1 MMHERWVRSGDLGVT
16 RLLWVFAG
24 LSVVFVTTL
33 AMAPLKG
40 HITEWREAQ
49 GRYND
54 LARQRGTAPLPVGIQ
69 QIWKPELDV
78 TDRCTSCHVAA
89 AGGEAAGDEKL
100 FAAHPAVPHDPGD
113 FGCTVCHGGQGRATT
128 AHAAHGDVHGWSQPL
143 LQRRYA
149 GAGCGTCH
157 TGLAVSTVGQVAKG
171 EALVRQLDCLGCH
184 RIDGAGR
191 GTGPDLSAIGLKGTP
206 KGWLASHQK
215 RAASGDAPAW
225 MKEYV
230 SITDDDRDAL
240 DRYLASLTGT
250 ADLRRGKALA
260 NSLGCR
266 GCHKIRGV
274 GGTEGPDLTRE
285 GLVDPGTRDFS
296 GVRGAHTTAGWLFEH
311 FLSPGRVVPGS
322 QMVDQSLTLEQAE
335 TLTLYMLSLRGSNVD
350 DKTFW
355 PRDRLRSERLGER
368 EVPPDGEA
376 VFAAYCSG
384 CHGAQGQGRRYA
396 NIGVVFPAVG
406 SADFLSTASDDLIR
420 ATIAK
425 GRPGRKMPAWGEMEG
440 GLTAEEIDAVAGW
453 LRSRAPATDASGD
466 IPLPA
471 GDTVRGA
478 QLFATVC
485 QGCHGPNGEGAEA
498 PSLTNSVLLATATDQ
513 FLAKTVLRGR
523 AGTQMR
529 AFGRPQPGFPTLDS
543 IQAADI
549 IAWLRAQGGARPSAP
564 KGN

>member
-1 MMHERWVRSGDLGVT
+1 
-16 RLLWVFAG
+16 VFAA

-40 HITEWREAQ
+40 YITEWRDAQ
-49 GRYND
+49 RRYND
-54 LARQRGTAPLPVGIQ
+54 LATERGTAPVPVGIQ
-69 QIWKPELDV
+69 QIWKPELQV
-78 TDRCTSCHVAA
+78 TDRCPTCHVAA
-89 AGGEAAGDEKL
+89 AGGEAAGADKL
-100 FAAHPAVPHDPGD
+100 FAAHPAVPHDPAD

-128 AHAAHGDVHGWSQPL
+128 ARAAHGEAHGWAEPL
-143 LQRRYA
+143 LERRYA
-149 GAGCGTCH
+149 RAGCGTCH

-171 EALVRQLDCLGCH
+171 EALLRQLDCLGCH

-191 GTGPDLSAIGLKGTP
+191 GVGPDLSAIGLKGVS
-206 KGWLASHQK
+206 KNWLASHQK
-215 RAASGDAPAW
+215 RAESGAAPSWKAA
-225 MKEYV
+225 YAR
-230 SITDDDRDAL
+230 ITDDEREAL
-240 DRYLASLTGT
+240 ERYLGSLAGT
-250 ADLRRGKALA
+250 ADLRRAKALA

-296 GVRGAHTTAGWLFEH
+296 GVRGSHTAAGWLLDH

-322 QMVDQSLTLEQAE
+322 QMADQSLTRDQAE
-335 TLTLYMLSLRGSNVD
+335 TLTLYMLSLRGSAVD
-350 DKTFW
+350 GTTFW
-355 PRDRLRSERLGER
+355 PRDRLRVERLGER

-384 CHGAQGQGRRYA
+384 CHGPQGQGRRYA

-406 SADFLSTASDDLIR
+406 SADFLSVASDELIR
-420 ATIAK
+420 STIVK
-425 GRPGRKMPAWGEMEG
+425 GRPGRKMPAWGEMDG

-453 LRSRAPATDASGD
+453 LRSLAPATDASGD
-466 IPLPA
+466 VALPA
-471 GDTVRGA
+471 GDAGRGA

-485 QGCHGPNGEGAEA
+485 QGCHGPRGEGAEA
-498 PSLTNSVLLATATDQ
+498 PSLTNAVLLSAATDQ
-513 FLAKTVLRGR
+513 FLAKTILRGR
-523 AGTQMR
+523 VGTPMR

-543 IQAADI
+543 TQAADI